1 MLIMTQLVVS
11 IEDSNLIADIK
22 RAIKLLRDV
31 SDVFEDETPN
41 SSTAAAIREA
51 EEGKT
56 VKCMSFEDYLEK
68 VK

>member
-1 MLIMTQLVVS
+1 MTQLVVS

-22 RAIKLLRDV
+22 RAIKLLRGV

-41 SSTAAAIREA
+41 SSTAAASREA